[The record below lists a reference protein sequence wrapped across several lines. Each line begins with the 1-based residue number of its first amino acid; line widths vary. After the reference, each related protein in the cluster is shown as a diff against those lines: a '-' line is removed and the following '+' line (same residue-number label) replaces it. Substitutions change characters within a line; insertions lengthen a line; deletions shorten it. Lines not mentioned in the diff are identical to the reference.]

1 MTKERAAFRFRAA
14 SGQRRFSSAAMK
26 RSFCPPTT
34 FHGSIAFPFV
44 IPSEAEGSA
53 VQRISLGNV
62 FGDMGQVKV

>member
-1 MTKERAAFRFRAA
+1 VVGGQKERFIAALEK
-14 SGQRRFSSAAMK
+14 RR
-26 RSFCPPTT
+26 CPPAALNRNAAL
-34 FHGSIAFPFV
+34 SFV